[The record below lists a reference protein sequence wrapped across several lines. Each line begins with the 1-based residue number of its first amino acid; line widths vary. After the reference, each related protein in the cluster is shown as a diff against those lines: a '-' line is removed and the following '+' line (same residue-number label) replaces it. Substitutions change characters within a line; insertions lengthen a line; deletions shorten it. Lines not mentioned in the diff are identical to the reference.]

1 MKHFQGASNQVVLMP
16 YDVEEWLPEE
26 HLARF
31 VVDITDKL
39 ELKSTYSK
47 YSGKGTAAYAPKL
60 LLGLL

>member
-31 VVDITDKL
+31 VVDI
-39 ELKSTYSK
+39 
-47 YSGKGTAAYAPKL
+47 A
-60 LLGLL
+60 